1 MCKERREEV
10 ESDASTHYVVDVWS
24 CSWGEQYTLKQ
35 SFSSRTTQSFIC
47 RRVIKDNA
55 SQGCA
60 GRSLIGINLDGIML
74 GEFCFRSLRLR
85 NEMNQRE
92 RERKKKTSKERP
104 SVWIV
109 GDRTR
114 RWAGELRGTLMG
126 LKAITECAGR
136 HHATHL
142 ERENQREREREL
154 STCFYYAQI
163 SQFRPVCRDGY
174 RDAST
179 LPHVTPNLCSNCEL
193 HSRT

>member
-55 SQGCA
+55 SQGCS

-92 RERKKKTSKERP
+92 REKKKDLKGEALCLNSRWPYKKVGGRASWNADGVKGDYRVCWATS
-104 SVWIV
+104 
-109 GDRTR
+109 
-114 RWAGELRGTLMG
+114 
-126 LKAITECAGR
+126 R
-136 HHATHL
+136 HPF
-142 ERENQREREREL
+142 RKGKPKKKRER
-154 STCFYYAQI
+154 A
-163 SQFRPVCRDGY
+163 V
-174 RDAST
+174 
-179 LPHVTPNLCSNCEL
+179 HVLLLRPNLPISTGLSWRISWC
-193 HSRT
+193 